1 MTRPPFTL
9 LFHIAGELIRLLLV
23 ATGVLVLVLAF
34 AASVKFL
41 ADGKLSPGD
50 VPRFMGYAIVPML
63 AYALPF
69 ASCFAATI
77 VYHRLASDNEAQAA
91 AAGGVSHR
99 MLLLPAAGVGL
110 LLAFTLAAL
119 NEQVIPRFL
128 RSMQQLITQD
138 VARLLV
144 NSVKRGEALAL
155 GNRSIYAEEAWDLPE
170 SRPGAEQFALQRA
183 VLVEFDAEG
192 RPVMQGT
199 AELVYVLLSRVDRP
213 AGSQTTT
220 MTRVVCT
227 ARNLVGRDRDRALVH
242 TDAAPFTAEIPDAF
256 EDDPKFLTF
265 GELRALREHPER
277 QNFIERRR
285 RALALETARLRVID
299 DLQKRAAEAGRIEL
313 DEPAEQRT
321 VSIECSGLVHDPAD
335 PPGVYRVLPPR
346 GKDTLSLVKSA
357 GRDPRGSGGAFRVEA
372 PVIRLLASTM
382 DEVGAAAG
390 AATPPVQ
397 FKFEVPRGTMYAVG
411 ADGREDEQNT
421 AKDLTFSGMT
431 PRGATL
437 QELHTLDVPSLLREA
452 DRTAAGTKGDPAP
465 VRNAAADL
473 RAKEG
478 DLQRE
483 VTSKQ
488 HERMAQNVCT
498 LLMILTGAVV
508 ALRLSLRQP
517 LTVYLWSFLP
527 ALVCYITI
535 AGGQQTTHSRGD
547 SGLILLWAGVAGLA
561 AYTLLSF
568 RSVAR
573 H

>member
-1 MTRPPFTL
+1 M
-9 LFHIAGELIRLLLV
+9 AVELIRLLLV
-23 ATGVLVLVLAF
+23 STGVLVMVLAF
-34 AASVKFL
+34 AASVKFI
-41 ADGKLSPGD
+41 ADGRLAPAD
-50 VPRFMGYAIVPML
+50 VPRFMGYAVVPML

-91 AAGGVSHR
+91 ASGGVSHR
-99 MLLLPAAGVGL
+99 VLLLPAALVGL
-110 LLAFTLAAL
+110 LLALALAAL
-119 NEQVIPRFL
+119 NEEVIPRFL
-128 RSMQQLITQD
+128 RGMQQLITQD
-138 VARLLV
+138 VARLLL
-144 NSVKRGEALAL
+144 NSVKRGESLAL
-155 GNRSIYAEEAWDLPE
+155 GARSIYAEQAWELRE
-170 SRPGAEQFALQRA
+170 SKPGAEQFALQRA

-265 GELRALREHPER
+265 GELRELRDHPER

-285 RALALETARLRVID
+285 RTLALETARLRVID
-299 DLQKRAAEAGRIEL
+299 DLQKGAAESGLIVL

-321 VSIECSGLVHDPAD
+321 VSIECSGLLHDPSD

-346 GKDTLSLVKSA
+346 GKASLSLVKSA
-357 GRDPRGSGGAFRVEA
+357 GRDARGSGGAFRVEA
-372 PVIRLLASTM
+372 PVIRLLASSA

-390 AATPPVQ
+390 APTPPVQ
-397 FKFEVPRGTMYAVG
+397 FRFEIPRGKMFAVG
-411 ADGREDEQNT
+411 AEGREEEQNT

-431 PRGATL
+431 PRAATL
-437 QELHTLDVPSLLREA
+437 SDLQQLDVPGLLREA
-452 DRTAAGTKGDPAP
+452 ERTAAATKGDPTP
-465 VRNAAADL
+465 VRLAAADL
-473 RAKEG
+473 ETKER

-527 ALVCYITI
+527 ALICYITI

-547 SGLILLWAGVAGLA
+547 SGLILLWSGVAGLA